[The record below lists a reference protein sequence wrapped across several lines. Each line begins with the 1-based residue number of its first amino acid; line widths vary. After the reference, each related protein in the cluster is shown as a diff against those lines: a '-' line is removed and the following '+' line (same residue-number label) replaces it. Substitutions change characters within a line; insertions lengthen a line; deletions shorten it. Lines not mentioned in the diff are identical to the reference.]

1 MRRLLG
7 TPTGLA
13 GALLVAGFLLLAVVG
28 PPLWGE
34 RAAEISAAEI
44 LQGSSAGHPLGTDSL
59 GRDVL
64 ARVLVAGRLSLLLTL
79 AATGIGVVVGV
90 PLGALPAVLP
100 RPAARLLVTTV
111 NSLVAFP
118 GLLLA
123 MFTTVVLGLGARG
136 AVFGIGVAIAPAL
149 ARLTYTLTSSVAGS
163 DYVAA
168 ARVLRVPRT
177 RILTRHILPNVA
189 EPLILNITMI
199 MGSALLGL
207 AALSFLGLGVQPPSY
222 DWGRMLSEGLRRAY
236 VDPEVAL
243 GPAAAIVAAGVGFH
257 LLGERMARLAAR
269 ETTPPPDLAPAIPAP
284 GAGPAGAG
292 ETAPAGRSGDVLEI
306 EDLTVRFPGA
316 GTPVAGVSLWVRSGE
331 IVGVV
336 GESGS
341 GKSLT
346 ALALGGLVPYPGQVS
361 TARHTLAGRDLAGLP
376 AAERRKLLGSSL
388 AMIFQDP
395 MSSLNPALRVGSQLA
410 EVSTVHG
417 GLGRAAAWRRAV
429 DRLRLVQIPE
439 PQRRARQRPHQF
451 SGGMRQRA
459 TIAMG
464 MMGTPRLLVADEP
477 TTALDV
483 TVQRQILELIGDVT
497 GRTGAGA
504 VFISHDM
511 AVVSQLCHRVVV
523 MYAGRVVEEL
533 PVADLVTGPAH
544 PYTRALVACL
554 PDMRTDRDRPLATIG
569 GRPPS
574 AVEVGPG
581 CAFAPRCRFAT
592 ARCHTD
598 RPPLEPGPDG
608 RRLACWHPRSGPVE
622 SEW

>member
-1 MRRLLG
+1 MRPPAGEAPAEPAVKRPGLRSWRLLRS
-7 TPTGLA
+7 PTGLA

-28 PPLWGE
+28 PPLWAE
-34 RAAEISAAEI
+34 RAAQISAADI
-44 LQGSSAGHPLGTDSL
+44 MQGASPAHPLGTDSL
-59 GRDVL
+59 GRDIL
-64 ARVLVAGRLSLLLTL
+64 ARMLVAGRLSLLLTL
-79 AATGIGVVVGV
+79 AATGIGVLVGV

-100 RPAARLLVTTV
+100 APLGRSLVTVV

-149 ARLTYTLTSSVAGS
+149 ARLTHTLTASVAGS

-168 ARVLRVPRT
+168 ARVLRVPRI

-207 AALSFLGLGVQPPSY
+207 AALSFLGLGVQPPDY
-222 DWGRMLSEGLRRAY
+222 DWGRMLSEGLDRVY
-236 VDPEVAL
+236 VHPEVAL

-257 LLGERMARLAAR
+257 LLGERMAGLAAR
-269 ETTPPPDLAPAIPAP
+269 SPRAEEGSPA
-284 GAGPAGAG
+284 PAGAPVG
-292 ETAPAGRSGDVLEI
+292 DPSWEPAGRTGEVLEV

-316 GTPVAGVSLWVRSGE
+316 GTPVAGVSLWVDAGE
-331 IVGVV
+331 IVGAV

-346 ALALGGLVPYPGQVS
+346 ALALGGLVPYPGVV
-361 TARHTLAGRDLAGLP
+361 TVGRHTLAGQELAGLSP
-376 AAERRKLLGSSL
+376 AARRRLLGSSL

-417 GLGRAAAWRRAV
+417 GLSWAAAWRRAV
-429 DRLRLVQIPE
+429 DRLRLVQLPE
-439 PQRRARQRPHQF
+439 PERRARQRPHQF

-464 MMGTPRLLVADEP
+464 MMGTPKLLVADEP

-483 TVQRQILELIGDVT
+483 TVQRQILDLVGEVT
-497 GRTGAGA
+497 AGTGAGA

-533 PVADLVTGPAH
+533 PVRDLVTGPAH

-554 PDMRTDRDRPLATIG
+554 PDLRTDRDRPLATIP
-569 GRPPS
+569 GRPP
-574 AVEVGPG
+574 APTEVGPG
-581 CAFAPRCRFAT
+581 CPFAPRCRYAT
-592 ARCHTD
+592 QLCHT
-598 RPPLEPGPDG
+598 
-608 RRLACWHPRSGPVE
+608 
-622 SEW
+622 